1 MKMFVVNSD
10 VPVGKIDVPAWV
22 LSIPKMLAEAKVKD
36 VKYKS
41 AYCCT
46 PDKKVIV
53 EFESSDKDTLKKGLT
68 TIGMPFTAVMEATKV

>member
-1 MKMFVVNSD
+1 
-10 VPVGKIDVPAWV
+10 
-22 LSIPKMLAEAKVKD
+22 MLAEAKVKD